1 VEQLLPLISSL
12 LAVGQAILE
21 ELKFLGPIF
30 SAVSS
35 IIGIAFLVV
44 AWKLNDAVKREN
56 IKMASN
62 LVGLRG
68 QMSEVSNGNETMTSN
83 LRELKIEI
91 EELNQTA
98 PRTIEGLK
106 NAMAFLHS
114 ELQDR
119 TDNLRTDMASLAD
132 DFGQRIVRTAGEGV
146 ASAVGTSDVPGP
158 APSPGNFDE
167 IRDLWRDSR
176 EDVRLVVETIFETQD
191 GRTLRPLH
199 NLDYRNYK
207 TVAGKLYPKWIDNDA
222 FESLVGMDRIFKKL
236 RGSPANA
243 SETDVTA
250 MKAYNATFKDATNE
264 WLKYTQA
271 EPQREAAE

>member
-1 VEQLLPLISSL
+1 VEQSF
-12 LAVGQAILE
+12 AWGILVSE
-21 ELKFLGPIF
+21 IWEQSQPILKVAGPF
-30 SAVSS
+30 VSVVSS
-35 IIGIAFLVV
+35 IIGIVFIVV
-44 AWKLNDAVKREN
+44 ARRLKDEVRQEN
-56 IKMASN
+56 A
-62 LVGLRG
+62 
-68 QMSEVSNGNETMTSN
+68 TMTRN
-83 LRELKIEI
+83 LGDLKAKI

-98 PRTIEGLK
+98 PRTVEGLK
-106 NAMAFLHS
+106 NAMSFLHS

-119 TDNLRTDMASLAD
+119 TDNLRTDMVSLAD
-132 DFGQRIVRTAGEGV
+132 DFRQRIVQAAGEGV
-146 ASAVGTSDVPGP
+146 ASSTDASSIRSS
-158 APSPGNFDE
+158 APSPGYFDE
-167 IRDLWRDSR
+167 IRNLWRDSR

-250 MKAYNATFKDATNE
+250 MKAYNATFKEATNE
-264 WLKYTQA
+264 WLKYTQG